1 MPWFLNHLCDDQE
14 FIVKKNSYLAIAI
27 AGTAMFA
34 AMTALA
40 QAAVT
45 DPSAAVP
52 PVAYQSV
59 FNESPTGVE
68 IKSVDWKK
76 ANAEVG
82 QFKRGHVDIL
92 KWEESQLKDK
102 PASRP
107 APKSDAAPKNAAP
120 SPAPAGPTPHKH

>member
-1 MPWFLNHLCDDQE
+1 M
-14 FIVKKNSYLAIAI
+14 KKISYVAMAMSG
-27 AGTAMFA
+27 ATAFA
-34 AMTALA
+34 PLISLA

-45 DPSAAVP
+45 DPTAPVP

-59 FNESPTGVE
+59 FNESLTGVE
-68 IKSVDWKK
+68 TKSVDWKK

-102 PASRP
+102 PAGKP
-107 APKSDAAPKNAAP
+107 APKSDAAPTNAAP

>member
-1 MPWFLNHLCDDQE
+1 M
-14 FIVKKNSYLAIAI
+14 KKISYLAM
-27 AGTAMFA
+27 AMLGSAAFA
-34 AMTALA
+34 PLIALA

-45 DPSAAVP
+45 DPAAPVP

-68 IKSVDWKK
+68 TKSVDWKK

-82 QFKRGHVDIL
+82 QFKRGLVDIL

-102 PASRP
+102 PAGKS
-107 APKSDAAPKNAAP
+107 ATKSDAAPTNSAP
-120 SPAPAGPTPHKH
+120 SPASAGPTPHKH